1 MQWHLDLGGP
11 GQSRVLAPAS
21 ALASA
26 NAMQC
31 CRVSW
36 AININKGTYSRGHA
50 AEFEGNGS
58 PKMSQRKQCRM
69 RGRVS
74 ILWIDNLRGMNN
86 RTTHNSMTKYKSDF
100 MKIIATVNV
109 RILREF
115 PLRKILRL
123 KVIKYITPFLLL
135 IILYHCDMW
144 YVGKRWLVWAFW
156 ISFLILELLIDGF
169 EPEYNIV
176 QQHRRQFLKC

>member
-100 MKIIATVNV
+100 MKLIVWNIKEHLNNFSLAWPWSGFVPDFQFDGLVLSTVV
-109 RILREF
+109 F
-115 PLRKILRL
+115 G
-123 KVIKYITPFLLL
+123 FLLFFGFSL
-135 IILYHCDMW
+135 LFTRYHQFW
-144 YVGKRWLVWAFW
+144 WWL
-156 ISFLILELLIDGF
+156 
-169 EPEYNIV
+169 
-176 QQHRRQFLKC
+176 